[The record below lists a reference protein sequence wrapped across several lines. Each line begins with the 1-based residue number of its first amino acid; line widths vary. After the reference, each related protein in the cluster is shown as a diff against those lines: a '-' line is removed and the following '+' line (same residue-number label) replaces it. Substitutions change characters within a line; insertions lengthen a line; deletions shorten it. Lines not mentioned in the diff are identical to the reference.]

1 VSESHELGDHNLG
14 VLISVLNRVVDDA
27 VMAALAV
34 EHPDVRRAHVA
45 VFEMLDPG
53 GSRVADLARR
63 ARMSRQAMGELVD
76 DLQHLGYVQRRA
88 DPSDGRA
95 KLVVL
100 TEKGQAAA
108 AQGIAAVVALEAS
121 WVTCLGDDTARLL
134 REALVRLS
142 LTFGREH
149 IR

>member
-1 VSESHELGDHNLG
+1 MPESHDLSDHNLG
-14 VLISVLNRVVDDA
+14 VLVSVLNRVVDDA
-27 VMAALAV
+27 VMAVLAA
-34 EHPDVRRAHVA
+34 EHPDVRRAHGP

-76 DLQHLGYVQRRA
+76 DLERLGYVERRA

-100 TEKGQAAA
+100 TKKGEAAA
-108 AQGIAAVVALEAS
+108 AQGVAAVEDLEARWS
-121 WVTCLGDDTARLL
+121 ACLGDEASRLL
-134 REALVRLS
+134 REALVKLS
-142 LTFGREH
+142 LAFGREH

>member
-1 VSESHELGDHNLG
+1 

-27 VMAALAV
+27 VMAALAT
-34 EHPDVRRAHVA
+34 EHPDVRRAHGV
-45 VFEMLDPG
+45 VFEMLDPA

-76 DLQHLGYVQRRA
+76 DLERLGYVERRP
-88 DPSDGRA
+88 DPSDRRA

-100 TEKGQAAA
+100 TPKGEAAMA
-108 AQGIAAVVALEAS
+108 TGIAAVLALEAR
-121 WVTCLGDDTARLL
+121 WAARLGDDMARLL
-134 REALVRLS
+134 REALVSLS
-142 LTFGREH
+142 LEFGREH

>member
-1 VSESHELGDHNLG
+1 MTESDDLSDHNLG

-34 EHPDVRRAHVA
+34 EHPDVRRAHGP

-76 DLQHLGYVQRRA
+76 DLERLGYVARRA

-100 TEKGQAAA
+100 TEKGQSAA
-108 AQGIAAVVALEAS
+108 AQGIAAVVDLEAR
-121 WVTCLGDDTARLL
+121 WVTYLGDDAAGLF
-134 REALVRLS
+134 REALVKLS
-142 LTFGREH
+142 LAFGREH

>member
-1 VSESHELGDHNLG
+1 MPESDDLSDHNLG
-14 VLISVLNRVVDDA
+14 VLISVLNRVVDDV
-27 VMAALAV
+27 VMAALAAD
-34 EHPDVRRAHVA
+34 HGDVRRAHGA

-53 GSRVADLARR
+53 GSRVAELARR

-76 DLQHLGYVQRRA
+76 DLEDLGYVERRA

-100 TEKGQAAA
+100 TGKGEAAMEY
-108 AQGIAAVVALEAS
+108 GIAALVDLEAR
-121 WVTCLGDDTARLL
+121 WAACLGEVTV
-134 REALVRLS
+134 REFRTALVTLS
-142 LTFGREH
+142 LAFGREH

>member
-1 VSESHELGDHNLG
+1 MAESHDLGDHTLG

-27 VMAALAV
+27 VMAALAA
-34 EHPDVRRAHVA
+34 EHPDVRRAHGV
-45 VFEMLDPG
+45 VFEMLDPT

-76 DLQHLGYVQRRA
+76 DLERLGYVERRP

-100 TEKGQAAA
+100 TPKGEAAMA
-108 AQGIAAVVALEAS
+108 TGIAAVVNLEAS
-121 WVTCLGDDTARLL
+121 WEGSLGDDTTRLF

-142 LTFGREH
+142 LAFGREH